1 MDSLKKL
8 WRSIGPGFITGAS
21 DDDPSGI
28 ATYVIA
34 GARFGLNMLWTA
46 LFALPFMIVI
56 QEMSGRIGLAT
67 GKGLIR
73 NMRHHY
79 PRLILVVITLL
90 IVITN
95 IINIG
100 ADLSGMAAAFH
111 LIAPAFPQA
120 LFSLLIAI
128 ILLLLLIFFSYRKIA
143 SYLKWIALVLVS
155 YILASFLVHQDWPE
169 VLRATIIPHIEFS
182 KRYLTILVAVL
193 GTTISPYLFVWQT
206 SEEIENERM
215 IHHGR
220 PSALYRGN
228 EIKSMNRDTAFG
240 MFFSNLITYF
250 IIALSSATLFS
261 HGMINVTTI
270 DQIASVL
277 KPLAG
282 PYSTQLFLV
291 GILASGLLAIP
302 VLAGSAAYALAE
314 LFGWREGMNKKFGKA
329 PQFYLIIALATFAG
343 LALPA
348 LGIDPVQAL
357 LYTAIALGFLSP
369 ILIALILHMAN
380 NKKIMGTFTNGV
392 ISNTMGI
399 ILLLFML
406 ASVSAL
412 IFL

>member
-34 GARFGLNMLWTA
+34 GARFGLNILWTA

-67 GKGLIR
+67 GKGLIS

-79 PRLILVVITLL
+79 PRLILIMITLM
-90 IVITN
+90 IVMTN
-95 IINIG
+95 IVNIG
-100 ADLSGMAAAFH
+100 ADLAGMAAAFH
-111 LIAPAFPQA
+111 LIAPAVPQG
-120 LFSLLIAI
+120 LFSLVISLS
-128 ILLLLLIFFSYRKIA
+128 LVLLLILFSYRKIA
-143 SYLKWIALVLVS
+143 SYLKWIAFVLIS
-155 YILASFLVHQDWPE
+155 YIVASFLVDQNWSE
-169 VLRATIIPHIEFS
+169 VLYRTITPHIEFS
-182 KRYLTILVAVL
+182 KSYLIILVAIF

-220 PSALYRGN
+220 PSALIRGN
-228 EIKSMNRDTAFG
+228 DVKDMTRDTMIG
-240 MFFSNLITYF
+240 MLFSNLIMYF
-250 IIALSSATLFS
+250 IIALSSATLFRN
-261 HGMINVTTI
+261 GITDVTTI

-282 PYSTQLFLV
+282 PYSTELFLI

-343 LALPA
+343 LALPF
-348 LGIDPVQAL
+348 LGIDPVRAL
-357 LYTAIALGFLSP
+357 LYTAVALGFLSP

-380 NKKIMGTFTNGV
+380 NKKIMGSFTNKLGSNIMGV
-392 ISNTMGI
+392 I
-399 ILLLFML
+399 LLIFMTT
-406 ASVSAL
+406 SVVAL